1 MKNIIYYVFNHI
13 NIIFSF
19 NLIFSFLGIII
30 LKKKRMY
37 KKYISYFLLN
47 WIVVILIFVN
57 FTIIQIYINICEEKG
72 EKMNLLN
79 SIFGSIKIEFFGFL
93 ISFILLISFIKI
105 FYKPEDSFYIKF
117 LAVMFVVFFIS
128 TAGITAILY
137 VLNILVPT

>member
-1 MKNIIYYVFNHI
+1 MKNVLYVINHI
-13 NIIFSF
+13 EVIFCF